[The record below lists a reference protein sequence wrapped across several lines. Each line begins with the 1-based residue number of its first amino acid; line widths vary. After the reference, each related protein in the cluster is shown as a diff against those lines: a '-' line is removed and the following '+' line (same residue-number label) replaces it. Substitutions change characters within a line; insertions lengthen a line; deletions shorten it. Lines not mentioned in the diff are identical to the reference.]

1 MASVKK
7 YMKCLACV
15 AGGTVFLAAGSLAVL
30 SLDSV
35 QEKIAC
41 VALDQAGIRAEFG
54 AWESRRF
61 SEFHLREIVLERGN
75 DCRVTIPDL
84 KLRVGLFSLIFSS
97 RLDLEASFE
106 KTNRVTLAGK
116 DFELAV
122 EACRLSNL
130 AGAKNR
136 LAGTLVARKGEAPAQ
151 AQFIFESENSSFIR
165 EAALPA
171 WLAGTRSARLNFAG
185 IECVLEESGTW
196 TIADGDSARSAL
208 VGSGTL
214 REGALS
220 GTLLANLDGERFR
233 AFGIGDSLP
242 RWSARC
248 ACNLAGELSAG
259 SYSLQPQFDIRV
271 AEPAGTFS
279 GIALLPEMRLNG
291 KGCLDVHDYGF
302 TVKNCFAELS
312 AVPKSGDPVV
322 FAELSVPG
330 QLRVAYS
337 PENGLEIGG
346 EDRSGGLARLRFNA
360 VPLALANPFIAQLP
374 QGQNVELAGTLD
386 GNFVL
391 TRETDGVLRLAGKDA
406 LELRDFALKM
416 GNDTI
421 LSGLSAR
428 LPVSAS
434 LCDNTASV
442 ELKNARVTGENG
454 VLVAGADCAGT
465 RDFALETTRLEAAV
479 RVRSEALSQ
488 KCFEGFFTG
497 LSDKAI
503 AAEAKFKAEVSD
515 NEIAVSALNFSVYE
529 SGESARTLLSADTEA
544 FRFEAGNP
552 FIGLAGKQIKFRAQ
566 AFPLALLD
574 PLARRKFFFSG
585 TLDGEI
591 AFVGE
596 KDKLAFVS
604 GKRGVTIRNFYMENA
619 QRLPLLRGLF
629 LRSDENRLNISRDD
643 SGRFLTELSLKHAR
657 LKDGADRRLASGD
670 LYLNFSGRELV
681 TLNGELEGDLG
692 GICSQALLAPIGNIG
707 GGTLEMHGGWDVP
720 NRTAKL
726 EINCRNLCSRGSDPV
741 SLEGLRWVC
750 EHNPGAGSETV
761 ARLQMT
767 LEGSERSYADLRF
780 SKLDWSWR
788 EVKADFDAVMNAEK
802 IVVEDLMRL
811 AEMLA
816 PAKGVA
822 AVAAV
827 TSAETITASRSSAV
841 RVSEA
846 ESGAKALKPSVP
858 QSASVS
864 QNTGK
869 SAKPQYV
876 AVPSKPARPELP
888 WEGLTGR
895 LQFRIDECVVP
906 ENRIQ
911 DITGALQLNPNR
923 GEIVVGSNA
932 FFGGTLK
939 SKTVLEVREDTASYF
954 AKTKV
959 VVNDSRIYEAVPALR
974 AENPPIVEGT
984 FDLDL
989 SAESLAP
996 NLDALVRNVSAEAS
1010 LLGRDG
1016 RIRIFAAD
1024 NDNLRNVGE
1033 WARVGG
1039 SVAEL
1044 VGAFGGKKLRRTVKA
1059 ANRLREYLEN
1069 FPFEQQELRLCYKAG
1084 KPIVC
1089 EKFLLRNDLLKITGK
1104 GEIDYSESVP
1114 IQDAPLAMRT
1124 RLDVRGELEEL
1135 MTTLGILKQTERV
1148 TESDGTS
1155 YAVGPEFKCSG
1166 TLNRFSN
1173 NLLETLL
1180 NAH

>member
-1 MASVKK
+1 MPSVKK
-7 YMKCLACV
+7 YMKRLACV
-15 AGGTVFLAAGSLAVL
+15 AGGTVLLAAGGVAVL

-41 VALDQAGIRAEFG
+41 AALEQAGIRAEFG
-54 AWESRRF
+54 AWKSRRF
-61 SEFHLREIVLERGN
+61 SEFRLREIVLERGN

-84 KLRVGLFSLIFSS
+84 KLRVGLFPLIFSS

-122 EACRLSNL
+122 EACTLSNL

-136 LAGTLVARKGEAPAQ
+136 FAGTLVARKGETPAQ
-151 AQFIFESENSSFIR
+151 AQFTFESENRSFIR

-185 IECVLEESGTW
+185 IECALEEAGTW
-196 TIADGDSARSAL
+196 RIADNDPARSAL

-214 REGALS
+214 KEGVLS
-220 GTLLANLDGERFR
+220 GTLLANLEGDRFR

-248 ACNLAGELSAG
+248 ACNLAGELSSG

-291 KGCLDVHDYGF
+291 KGCFDVRDSGF
-302 TVKNCFAELS
+302 TVKTCFAELS
-312 AVPKSGDPVV
+312 AVPKTGEPAV

-360 VPLALANPFIAQLP
+360 VPLALANPFIAQWP

-391 TRETDGVLRLAGKDA
+391 TREADGVLRLAGKDA
-406 LELRDFALKM
+406 LELRDFALKT
-416 GNDTI
+416 GDDTI

-434 LCDNTASV
+434 LCGNEASV

-465 RDFALETTRLEAAV
+465 RDFSLETTRVEAAV

-488 KCFEGFFTG
+488 KCFEGFFSG
-497 LSDKAI
+497 LPDKAI

-552 FIGLAGKQIKFRAQ
+552 FIGLAGKQIHFRAQ

-596 KDKLAFVS
+596 KDRLAFVS
-604 GKRGVTIRNFYMENA
+604 EKRGVTIRNFHLENA
-619 QRLPLLRGLF
+619 QRLPLLHGLF

-643 SGRFLTELSLKHAR
+643 SGRFRTELSLKNAR
-657 LKDGADRRLASGD
+657 LKDADDRRLASGD

-681 TLNGELEGDLG
+681 TLHGELEGDLG
-692 GICSQALLAPIGNIG
+692 GICSQALLAPVGNIG
-707 GGTLEMHGGWDVP
+707 GGTLEMHGGWDAP
-720 NRTAKL
+720 KQTAKL
-726 EINCRNLCSRGSDPV
+726 EINCRNLRSRGSDPV

-750 EHNPGAGSETV
+750 EHNAGTDRDEV

-767 LEGSERSYADLRF
+767 LEGGERSYADLRF
-780 SKLDWSWR
+780 SKLDWDWR
-788 EVKADFDAVMNAEK
+788 EKKADFDAVMNAEK
-802 IVVEDLMRL
+802 IVVEDLVRL

-816 PAKGVA
+816 PAKGIA
-822 AVAAV
+822 AVAVAQ
-827 TSAETITASRSSAV
+827 SAEKITASRNDAAGASGTA
-841 RVSEA
+841 
-846 ESGAKALKPSVP
+846 SGATPSKPSAP

-864 QNTGK
+864 QNKGK

-876 AVPSKPARPELP
+876 AVPSKPVRPELP

-906 ENRIQ
+906 ENRIHG
-911 DITGALQLNPNR
+911 ITGSLLLNPKR

-932 FFGGTLK
+932 FFGGSLK
-939 SKTVLEVREDTASYF
+939 SKTVLEAREAAAAYF

-959 VVNDSRIYEAVPALR
+959 VVKDSRIYEAVPALR

-984 FDLDL
+984 FDLEL

-996 NLDALVRNVSAEAS
+996 SLDTLVRNVSAEAS

-1024 NDNLRNVGE
+1024 NDKLRNVGE

-1039 SVAEL
+1039 GVAEL

-1069 FPFEQQELRLCYKAG
+1069 FPFERQELRLRYKAG

-1089 EKFLLRNDLLKITGK
+1089 EKFLLRNELLKITGQ
-1104 GEIDYSESVP
+1104 GEIAYSEAVP
-1114 IQDAPLAMRT
+1114 IQDAPLAMRA

-1135 MTTLGILKQTERV
+1135 MTTLGILKQTERI

-1155 YAVGPEFKCSG
+1155 YVIGPEFKCSG